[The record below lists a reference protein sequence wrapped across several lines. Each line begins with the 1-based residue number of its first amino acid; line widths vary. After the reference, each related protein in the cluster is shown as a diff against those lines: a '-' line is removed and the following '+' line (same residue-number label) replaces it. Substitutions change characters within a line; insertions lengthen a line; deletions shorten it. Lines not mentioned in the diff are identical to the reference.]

1 MRLLVL
7 TLALTSATVFANNM
21 PVHKIDNNNKGAEQV
36 IENIE
41 NNYIYQKDESEQN
54 KVAVKKVDKK
64 ASCMESGYNMVTE
77 FDKLMSIETGETALL
92 LEEIQKSETW
102 LKLEDE
108 EKKLLAK
115 FLIKTNKAENKK
127 TKIKFKKELTEAI
140 IERCESL

>member
-21 PVHKIDNNNKGAEQV
+21 PVQKIDNKSSVQS
-36 IENIE
+36 IEKIE

-54 KVAVKKVDKK
+54 KVIVNKADKK
-64 ASCMESGYNMVTE
+64 ASCMESGYNMVAE

-102 LKLEDE
+102 LKLEVE